1 MSNNVAPL
9 ISVILPIYKVEKYLH
24 RCVDCILTQTYENLE
39 VLLVDDG
46 SPDSCRDICDDYGRK
61 DARIMVIHKENGGL
75 SDARNVAVDVATGE
89 WIVFIDSDDF
99 VSSDHIETLYNLVD
113 KYNSLVGV
121 SSYTCFFENDHP
133 KLKTGKID
141 DFVCSSKEA
150 IDRIFYQN
158 GFETSAW
165 GKIYHK
171 SLFKSGIR
179 YPKGWLYEDLP
190 TTYRLFLECDKVAFT
205 NKETYFYLLRASSI
219 EGSSFS
225 PRKLDS
231 TLLILESITNNEVLK
246 RQNQKSMKCRMISLC
261 FHVLLEMPKDFPD
274 ERKNI
279 LLDYIKQNKWSV
291 FFDSKVRY
299 KNKIAILLSIL
310 GIERMKMFLGL
321 ANKRK

>member
-1 MSNNVAPL
+1 MSDLVSIIVPC
-9 ISVILPIYKVEKYLH
+9 YKVQEYLGK
-24 RCVDCILTQTYENLE
+24 CVDSLLQQTYCNIEIF
-39 VLLVDDG
+39 LVDDG
-46 SPDSCRDICDDYGRK
+46 SPDSCGEICDEYARK
-61 DARIMVIHKENGGL
+61 DNRIKVIHKENGGL
-75 SDARNVAVDVATGE
+75 SDARNVAIDVATGE
-89 WIVFIDSDDF
+89 WIVFVDSDDY
-99 VSSDHIETLYNLVD
+99 VSSDHIETLYNLVK
-113 KYNSLVGV
+113 KYECLAGV
-121 SSYTCFFENDHP
+121 SSYSCFFEDSQPMKKN
-133 KLKTGKID
+133 TECY
-141 DFVCSSKEA
+141 DFVSSSKEA
-150 IDRIFYQN
+150 IDRIFYQKD
-158 GFETSAW
+158 FETSAW

-190 TTYRLFLECDKVAFT
+190 TTYRLFLECDKVAFV
-205 NKETYFYLLRASSI
+205 NKETYFYLLRTSSI

-225 PRKLDS
+225 PRKLNS
-231 TLLILESITNNEVLK
+231 VLQILDSITNNEILNK
-246 RQNQKSMKCRMISLC
+246 QNKESMKCRMISLC
-261 FHVLLEMPKDFPD
+261 FHALLEMPKDYPD